1 MNKNFVLYDN
11 YTITFNDLKQRS
23 IVKQYYLL
31 NEQDQILKII
41 CDQTKNADSDG
52 SPELISEL
60 HCLNKKYKSSNNFLT
75 SSRVVNDNAQFKELL
90 NNKVYFFLDDTIP
103 LNPSKQYTFRVLDA
117 NGNTYYCKDGIIVT
131 LTFTENE

>member
-11 YTITFNDLKQRS
+11 YTINFTELKERS

-41 CDQTKNADSDG
+41 CDQTKNADVDG

-75 SSRVVNDNAQFKELL
+75 SNRN
-90 NNKVYFFLDDTIP
+90 NNKVYFFLDDNIP

-131 LTFTENE
+131 LTFTE

>member
-11 YTITFNDLKQRS
+11 YTITFNDLKVRS

-41 CDQTKNADSDG
+41 CDQTKNASVDG

-75 SSRVVNDNAQFKELL
+75 SNRN
-90 NNKVYFFLDDTIP
+90 NNKVYFFLDDNIP
-103 LNPSKQYTFRVLDA
+103 LTPSKQYTFRLLDA
-117 NGNTYYCKDGIIVT
+117 NGNAYYCKDGIVVT
-131 LTFTENE
+131 LTFEE

>member
-11 YTITFNDLKQRS
+11 YTITFNDLNERY

-41 CDQTKNADSDG
+41 CDQTKNADVDG

-75 SSRVVNDNAQFKELL
+75 SSRN
-90 NNKVYFFLDDTIP
+90 NNKVYFFLDDNIP
-103 LNPSKQYTFRVLDA
+103 LTPSKQYTFRVLDA
-117 NGNTYYCKDGIIVT
+117 NGNTYYCKDGIVVT
-131 LTFTENE
+131 RTFTE

>member
-1 MNKNFVLYDN
+1 MNKNFVLYNN
-11 YTITFNDLKQRS
+11 YTINFTDLKERS

-41 CDQTKNADSDG
+41 CDQSKNSDTDG

-75 SSRVVNDNAQFKELL
+75 SSRN
-90 NNKVYFFLDDTIP
+90 NNKVYFFLDDNIP
-103 LNPSKQYTFRVLDA
+103 LTPSKQYTFRILDA
-117 NGNTYYCKDGIIVT
+117 NGNTFYCRDGIVVT
-131 LTFTENE
+131 LTFTED

>member
-11 YTITFNDLKQRS
+11 YTLTFNELKERS

-41 CDQTKNADSDG
+41 CDQTKNADVDG

-75 SSRVVNDNAQFKELL
+75 S
-90 NNKVYFFLDDTIP
+90 NNKVYFFLDDNIP
-103 LNPSKQYTFRVLDA
+103 LTPSKQYTFRVLDE
-117 NGNTYYCKDGIIVT
+117 NDNTYYCKDGIVVT
-131 LTFTENE
+131 LTFEE

>member
-11 YTITFNDLKQRS
+11 YTITFNDLKERS

-41 CDQTKNADSDG
+41 CDQCKNSQDDG

-75 SSRVVNDNAQFKELL
+75 SNKN
-90 NNKVYFFLDDTIP
+90 NNKVYFFLDDNIP
-103 LNPSKQYTFRVLDA
+103 LTPSKQYTFRVLD
-117 NGNTYYCKDGIIVT
+117 NDGNTYYCKDGIVVT
-131 LTFTENE
+131 LTFTEN

>member
-11 YTITFNDLKQRS
+11 YTITFNDIKERS

-31 NEQDQILKII
+31 NEQEQILKII
-41 CDQTKNADSDG
+41 CDQTNNVDVDG

-75 SSRVVNDNAQFKELL
+75 SNKN
-90 NNKVYFFLDDTIP
+90 NNKVYLFLDDRIP
-103 LNPSKQYTFRVLDA
+103 LTPSKQYTFRVLDA
-117 NGNTYYCKDGIIVT
+117 NGNSYYCKDGIIVT
-131 LTFTENE
+131 LTFEE

>member
-1 MNKNFVLYDN
+1 MNKNFVLYDD
-11 YTITFNDLKQRS
+11 YTITFNELKERS

-41 CDQTKNADSDG
+41 CDQSKNADVDG

-75 SSRVVNDNAQFKELL
+75 SSKN

-103 LNPSKQYTFRVLDA
+103 LNASKQYTFRVLDE
-117 NGNTYYCKDGIIVT
+117 NSNTYYCKDGIVVT
-131 LTFTENE
+131 LTFTE

>member
-11 YTITFNDLKQRS
+11 YTITFNELKDRS

-41 CDQTKNADSDG
+41 CDQTKNNSVDG

-75 SSRVVNDNAQFKELL
+75 SSRN
-90 NNKVYFFLDDTIP
+90 NNKVYFFLDDIIP
-103 LNPSKQYTFRVLDA
+103 LSPSKQYTFRVVD
-117 NGNTYYCKDGIIVT
+117 NEGNSYYCKDGIIVT
-131 LTFTENE
+131 LTIE

>member
-11 YTITFNDLKQRS
+11 YTINFTDLRERS

-41 CDQTKNADSDG
+41 CDQTKNADVDG

-75 SSRVVNDNAQFKELL
+75 SSRVDNSQFKELL
-90 NNKVYFFLDDTIP
+90 NNKVYFFLDDNIP
-103 LNPSKQYTFRVLDA
+103 LTPSKEYTFRILDG
-117 NGNTYYCKDGIIVT
+117 NGNTYYCKDGIVVT
-131 LTFTENE
+131 LTFEE